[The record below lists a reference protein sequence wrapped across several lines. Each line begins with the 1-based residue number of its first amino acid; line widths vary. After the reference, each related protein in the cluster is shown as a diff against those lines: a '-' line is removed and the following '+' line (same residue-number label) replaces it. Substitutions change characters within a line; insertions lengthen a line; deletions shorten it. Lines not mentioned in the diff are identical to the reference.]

1 MGMQEW
7 LPQVQADYEECLS
20 RLPPRSVGFLDRRL
34 ENGYTHVTH
43 SRLQKFMMNGK
54 FERP

>member
-20 RLPPRSVGFLDRRL
+20 RLPPRSVGFLDRRPTSGEWVQHMSL
-34 ENGYTHVTH
+34 IHVCK
-43 SRLQKFMMNGK
+43 SL
-54 FERP
+54 

>member
-34 ENGYTHVTH
+34 EYGYNTCH
-43 SRLQKFMMNGK
+43 SFTFAKVYDEWQV
-54 FERP
+54 